1 MKPRF
6 IDIEG
11 TRYLWSDLVELRRA
25 QLAAWRKAQQPTL
38 FALIDDCRP
47 AAERTATDR
56 YLEPSLFSTD
66 MRLPRHA

>member
-25 QLAAWRKAQQPTL
+25 QLAAWREAQQPTL
-38 FALIDDCRP
+38 FELIDDSRP
-47 AAERTATDR
+47 VTEHSATDR
-56 YLEPSLFSTD
+56 YLEPSLFQT
-66 MRLPRHA
+66 